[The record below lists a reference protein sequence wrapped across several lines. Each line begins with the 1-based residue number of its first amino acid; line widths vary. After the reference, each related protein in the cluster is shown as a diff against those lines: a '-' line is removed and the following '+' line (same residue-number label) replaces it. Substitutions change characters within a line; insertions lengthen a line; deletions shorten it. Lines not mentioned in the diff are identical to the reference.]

1 MARLP
6 HRCVMIS
13 VCLAGALLLLPLCLG
28 VEDDQYNLDYES
40 TGTPEYDYN
49 STIEFSFFINASS
62 EDLEKFLMGRE
73 TETETKGEKETV
85 GGGHEEKPTEPTI
98 FDTDQKSR
106 KKKRR
111 WTDNLNVRHV
121 DIQYRQTH
129 MLMHS
134 QSSSKNNIGSMTNHD
149 NTPLAS
155 CK

>member
-98 FDTDQKSR
+98 FDTDQVFLEQLLLHYIMYILMHY
-106 KKKRR
+106 
-111 WTDNLNVRHV
+111 NMLNTKT
-121 DIQYRQTH
+121 TH
-129 MLMHS
+129 MCHS
-134 QSSSKNNIGSMTNHD
+134 QYSPEQCGLSFLRNKGLVS
-149 NTPLAS
+149 LR
-155 CK
+155 